1 MEQNHLFTHVK
12 PVICAVPEPS
22 MAIYQDV
29 PKATVYEYPP
39 SIFSS
44 FNMSF
49 LNIIYC
55 ISLLLTVKH
64 KEQNIFHASGSGI
77 LSQCLHAAF
86 TRMKSCRLRIYS
98 HLCVLY
104 PFYRR
109 LYNMLYH
116 FDICAH
122 ETTACILK
130 KGHSVLTALSVK
142 PLDVLKRDHSL
153 STFKC
158 ENNWIFPLHF
168 NFCKHKTTD
177 YILLRDHR
185 FSTSVSMKPLDVL

>member
-44 FNMSF
+44 FDVSF

-55 ISLLLTVKH
+55 INLLLTVKR
-64 KEQNIFHASGSGI
+64 KEQNIFHTSGSGI
-77 LSQCLHAAF
+77 TAF
-86 TRMKSCRLRIYS
+86 IQPSDQNEILRTPKYI
-98 HLCVLY
+98 HICWLY
-104 PFYRR
+104 PSYQH
-109 LYNMLYH
+109 LYNMSYH
-116 FDICAH
+116 FDIWKH

-130 KGHSVLTALSVK
+130 KGCSVLTILSVK
-142 PLDVLKRDHSL
+142 PLGM
-153 STFKC
+153 F
-158 ENNWIFPLHF
+158 
-168 NFCKHKTTD
+168 
-177 YILLRDHR
+177 
-185 FSTSVSMKPLDVL
+185 